1 MASIWKDKH
10 IGITYNVG
18 ENGSI
23 FGSSRGQTALML
35 RKMLEALEA
44 NVMLVHCGTTVK
56 FWDDATGLEGNCIS
70 LVDCSGLDLLI
81 DIDAVLS
88 GEIRGK
94 IAKKTVGFLRG
105 RVLFNEMEH
114 CSYLQQNVVRLM
126 DNLSEIWFWDIFN
139 PEEDLGPLAT
149 LFQIPIRHLP
159 FIWEPFILANYL
171 KLSGLR
177 SEQPEL
183 SQSLIAPTEAKPETF
198 HIAEKNTSNTSSA
211 VLPLIGLVE
220 LNKRINFNKIIV
232 NNGIVLKETPFYKTN
247 IVPNL
252 KFSSDVEITYTGRE
266 RFADWLEENTF
277 VITHCR
283 YVPFRYSML
292 DLAYLGIPFVHNSV
306 VLKDMGVIG
315 YYSNNSISEMCE
327 AILGYDKIKKSK
339 PDFSCWSV
347 ETQREKWLALAFSF
361 DFDSGIQNQEIKTQN
376 KMPDAKIK
384 SQKIKLGFTNMWEG
398 FNPSRNFFVDL
409 LNHNGYD
416 ATGTDDLTNIDLLI
430 FGPFDK
436 PLSMH
441 LAKPEV
447 NVSCP
452 KVFFT
457 GENVDCSFDAD
468 LHLTFNPK
476 EDDKHIRLPLWMLFV
491 NWFGTENSLEQNP
504 QTLPVELLTQSHP
517 IDFDSRPEEF
527 SFVVS
532 NPSNEIRNEI
542 FYKLSEKYKV
552 NSGGRLHNNIGGPLK
567 CLYGGGGAGDIEK
580 HKFLEKHRFNICF
593 ENSKGPGYVTEKLLH
608 AKLAGCVPLYWGSS
622 EAVED
627 FLPEGFINLSDC
639 ENTETMMEKISGIL
653 AFSDLHKMARTPAL
667 DSQRFLAAKN
677 KLSQVALALTNLAKP
692 QATKKPDTYP
702 TPVFLSYVT
711 SRYVDVIL
719 HNIKSLDKMRDTM
732 PDLRFIIYLAQDV
745 TKEDI
750 TKLTKYSWIELIF
763 MDKYFEPKYFGWKLY
778 ILQKTVNDP
787 DLKNNLIIY
796 SDAGAQWLD
805 LPRELLTTAYS
816 KGLCFLL
823 DSDNNTNEQW
833 CSKEMQEEYKLTE
846 EELSARQILAGFH
859 VFKAGHDLPVAVY
872 NEAAAAAANPKILE
886 GDKFIK
892 LLPDGKLHGH
902 RHDQSILSTLRLRFN
917 VPSLPADKFINE
929 ISLRLATLS
938 NSSIYL
944 HRGLYTT
951 HRNILNK
958 IDDIWIINLD
968 RRSDRLQS
976 LYESCGFLKSIS
988 NRFSAID
995 GKKLQLTP
1003 SICKLIENNDFI
1015 WKKSVTAVALSHI
1028 LLWAQL
1034 VAEEDSV
1041 NSYMILEDDVR
1052 FNCNEWPS
1060 YLTHLSKSLP
1070 KDAELAYLGGILPS
1084 NKPAYKHCIEP
1095 VNNYWATIKPNEFFS
1110 PGNPMPI
1117 FHFCAYS
1124 YIITKSG
1131 AKKLL
1136 DALEQ
1141 IGCFTSID
1149 HFLGHPMFGL
1159 KKYVLNNLLTSC
1171 FQEDDPTYVN
1181 SQFDNFNRV
1190 DSFDSD
1196 IWNNVE
1202 IWSED
1207 EQKNKLA
1214 IKPSISKIINEVLNQ
1229 VPSNVITQ
1237 NIFKWKPYNYSA
1249 VDIFY
1254 KKSYNKDIISKLEK
1268 LHVHCNPVEY
1278 SDAAIVAAAATVE
1291 SWFYIEDESEWVDT
1305 LDKYN
1310 KNQIHFNVI
1319 YNSNKTTKISDL
1331 EYCKHVVRFD
1341 FIRDTKTINIPLQDT
1356 PDILVLKQAID
1367 NDTIPFY
1374 IRTEGDSTIWN
1385 WLRMVLNCLELKT
1398 EDAQQRVIE
1407 YFKKNKHAEETYLNG
1422 LKDNL
1427 YKWITKL
1434 HIVFYG

>member
-10 IGITYNVG
+10 IGITYYVG

-44 NVMLVHCGTTVK
+44 NVTLVHCSTSIK
-56 FWDDATGLEGNCIS
+56 FWDDAAGLEGNCIS

-81 DIDAVLS
+81 DIDATLS
-88 GEIRGK
+88 GEIRKK

-105 RVLFNEMEH
+105 RVLFNEIENS
-114 CSYLQQNVVRLM
+114 SYLQQNIVRLM
-126 DNLSEIWFWDIFN
+126 DNLNEIWFWDIFN
-139 PEEDLGPLAT
+139 PEEDLGPLAS
-149 LFQIPIRHLP
+149 LFQIPTRRLP
-159 FIWEPFILANYL
+159 FIWEPFIVANYL
-171 KLSGLR
+171 KLSGLEDSGISNTYR
-177 SEQPEL
+177 IPEL
-183 SQSLIAPTEAKPETF
+183 SQSLIAPTEAKPKTF

-220 LNKRINFNKIIV
+220 LSKKINFNKIIV
-232 NNGIVLKETPFYKTN
+232 NNGESLKDTPFYKTN
-247 IVPNL
+247 IMPNL
-252 KFSSDVEITYTGRE
+252 KFPSDVEIIYTGRE
-266 RFADWLEENTF
+266 RFADWLEENVF

-283 YVPFRYSML
+283 YIPFRYSML

-306 VLKDMGVIG
+306 VLKDMNVIG

-327 AILGYDKIKKSK
+327 TILGYTQNKER

-347 ETQREKWLALAFSF
+347 ETQKERWLDLDF
-361 DFDSGIQNQEIKTQN
+361 DFDSDIQEIKAQN
-376 KMPDAKIK
+376 KNPEPRR
-384 SQKIKLGFTNMWEG
+384 QKIKLGFANMWEG

-416 ATGTDDLTNIDLLI
+416 TTGTDELTDIDLLI
-430 FGPFDK
+430 FGPFF
-436 PLSMH
+436 
-441 LAKPEV
+441 KPEAML

-457 GENVDCSFDAD
+457 GEYIECPFNAD
-468 LHLTFNPK
+468 LYLTFNPK
-476 EDDKHIRLPLWMLFV
+476 EDDTHIRLPLWMLFV
-491 NWFGTENSLEQNP
+491 NWFGTDICEEQNP
-504 QTLPVELLTQSHP
+504 QTLPVELLTQSHH
-517 IDFDSRPEEF
+517 IGFDNRPEEF

-552 NSGGRLHNNIGGPLK
+552 NSGGRLYNNIGGPLK

-580 HKFLEKHRFNICF
+580 HKFLEKHKFNICF

-608 AKLAGCVPLYWGSS
+608 AKLAGCVPLYWGAP
-622 EAVED
+622 EALED

-639 ENTETMMEKISGIL
+639 QDVETMMEKISGIL
-653 AFSDLHKMARTPAL
+653 ASELACGLARTPAL
-667 DSQRFLAAKN
+667 DTQRFLAAKN
-677 KLSQVALALTNLAKP
+677 KLSHVAERLINLAKP
-692 QATKKPDTYP
+692 EPDKYP

-711 SRYVDVIL
+711 SSYVDAIL
-719 HNIKSLDKMRDTM
+719 HNIKSLNKMRDTL
-732 PDLRFIIYLAQDV
+732 PDLRFIVYLAQDI
-745 TKEDI
+745 TEDDI
-750 TKLTKYSWIELIF
+750 RKLTKYNWIELIF

-778 ILQKTVNDP
+778 ILQKTVNDKS
-787 DLKNNLIIY
+787 LKNNLIIY
-796 SDAGAQWLD
+796 TDAGAQWLN
-805 LPRELLTTAYS
+805 LPNNLLQTAYS

-823 DSDNNTNEQW
+823 DPDNNTNEQW

-846 EELSARQILAGFH
+846 EELAARQILAGFH
-859 VFKAGHDLPVAVY
+859 VFKAGHPLPVAVY
-872 NEAAAAAANPKILE
+872 NEAVAAAANPTILE
-886 GDKFIK
+886 GDKYIK
-892 LLPDGKLHGH
+892 LLPDGRPHGH

-929 ISLRLATLS
+929 KSLRLATLS

-944 HRGLYTT
+944 HRGQHTT

-968 RRSDRLQS
+968 RRPDRLQS
-976 LYESCGFLKSIS
+976 LYESCDFLKSIS

-1034 VAEEDSV
+1034 VAEDNSV
-1041 NSYMILEDDVR
+1041 NSYLILEDDVR
-1052 FNCNEWPS
+1052 FSCNEWPS
-1060 YLTHLSKSLP
+1060 YWTHLSKSLP

-1084 NKPAYKHCIEP
+1084 NKSAYKHCIES

-1110 PGNPMPI
+1110 PGNSEPI

-1136 DALEQ
+1136 DMLEQ

-1181 SQFDNFNRV
+1181 SQFDNFSRV

-1202 IWSED
+1202 VWSEE
-1207 EQKNKLA
+1207 EQKNKLS
-1214 IKPSISKIINEVLNQ
+1214 IRPSIKKLVSDVLNQ

-1237 NIFKWKPYNYSA
+1237 NIFKWKSNSYLP

-1254 KKSYNKDIISKLEK
+1254 KKSYNSDIISKLNE
-1268 LHVHCNPVEY
+1268 LHLYYNPIEY
-1278 SDAAIVAAAATVE
+1278 SDAMAAAVE
-1291 SWFYIEDESEWVDT
+1291 PWFYIEDESEWVDT

-1310 KNQIHFNVI
+1310 KNKIHFNVI
-1319 YNSNKTTKISDL
+1319 YNSNKTTTISDF
-1331 EYCKHVVRFD
+1331 EYCKHIVRFD
-1341 FIRDTKTINIPLQDT
+1341 FIKNTKTINIPLYDV
-1356 PDILVLKQAID
+1356 PDILLLKHAID

-1385 WLRMVLNCLELKT
+1385 WLRENLHCLELQT
-1398 EDAQQRVIE
+1398 EEAQQRVID
-1407 YFKKNKHAEETYLNG
+1407 YFKKNNNAELTYLNG
-1422 LKDNL
+1422 LKENL
-1427 YKWITKL
+1427 YKWINTL